1 MEIDT
6 TSRYLAMST
15 SVLLALVGLVLGIT
29 VALLDPTGGDL
40 LALAAFLL
48 ISGAVTLGLGLASM
62 RFGLPGWVRTIR
74 GRLVLMSVL
83 SSVLALANVGFVAFL
98 MFLSNHDLA
107 LLAGLLAFS
116 LGLTVVVAITSSKP
130 AARNMREVVDAV
142 RSINAGSLET
152 RVPMESRDEIGE
164 LAAALNKMVHR
175 LQMSFNRE
183 RDLENTRRELVGA
196 VSHDLRTPLAS
207 IRAMIESIND
217 GVVSDQETVSR
228 YLRTIQ
234 SEVENL
240 SQLINDLFELSQI
253 DAGTLALH
261 IESSS
266 IQDLIS
272 DTLESMAPQAEGRR
286 LGLEG
291 DVDTELSPV
300 MMDSHRVQRV
310 LYNLVQNSIRHTPAD
325 GSIRISALDTG
336 DEVKVQVVDTGEG
349 IDARDLQRLFERTY
363 RGDRSRSRSSGGGG
377 LGLSIAKG
385 IVEAHGGRLSVES
398 ELGKGSVFS
407 FTLPKVAAADG
418 LPRMPLG

>member
-1 MEIDT
+1 
-6 TSRYLAMST
+6 
-15 SVLLALVGLVLGIT
+15 
-29 VALLDPTGGDL
+29 
-40 LALAAFLL
+40 
-48 ISGAVTLGLGLASM
+48 M
-62 RFGLPGWVRTIR
+62 RFGLPRWVRTIR

-83 SSVLALANVGFVAFL
+83 SSVLALANVGFVALL
-98 MFLSNHDLA
+98 MFLSSHDLA

-116 LGLTVVVAITSSKP
+116 VGLTVVVAIASSEP
-130 AARNMREVVDAV
+130 TARKMREVVDAV

-152 RVPMESRDEIGE
+152 RVPVESRDEVGE
-164 LAAALNKMVHR
+164 LAAALNAMVHR
-175 LQMSFNRE
+175 LQVSFGRE

-217 GVVSDQETVSR
+217 GVVSDEETVRR
-228 YLRTIQ
+228 YLRIMQ

-253 DAGTLALH
+253 DAGTLVLH

-266 IQDLIS
+266 VQDLIS
-272 DTLESMAPQAEGRR
+272 DTLEGMAHQAAERR

-291 DVDTELSPV
+291 GVDMELSPV

-325 GSIRISALDTG
+325 GSIRISALDAG
-336 DEVKVQVVDTGEG
+336 DEVKVQVADTGAG
-349 IDARDLQRLFERTY
+349 IDAKYLPRLFERAY
-363 RGDRSRSRSSGGGG
+363 RADRSRSRSSGGAG

-385 IVEAHGGRLSVES
+385 IVEAHGGSLWVES
-398 ELGKGSVFS
+398 ELGKGSVFT

-418 LPRMPLG
+418 RPHMPSG